1 MVHLPYTYYLKWS
14 ATGMKYYGVRF
25 AKNCNPKDLW
35 APYKTSSKYVAQ
47 HILEHGDPDI
57 ISIRKIF
64 NGETAVSDS
73 RNWEN
78 KILKRL
84 NVIHRNDFLNKTD
97 NKSISPGDAGKG
109 ARLAALKR
117 RGRTKETHAG
127 VAAQASKLR
136 GRTKETHAG
145 YAAMAEK
152 KRGRTKETDKGLT
165 STSAKLTGRTKESHQ
180 YLKSTRKG
188 LTKATDSG
196 FASTSAKLTGR
207 TKESHP
213 YLMAMSES
221 AKKLQSKK
229 WRIISPAGEIFLITN
244 LSAWCEE
251 NNFIRGSVR
260 NNKKYHGYTFNSIS
274 DVGVK

>member
-165 STSAKLTGRTKESHQ
+165 STSAKLTGRTKESH
-180 YLKSTRKG
+180 
-188 LTKATDSG
+188 
-196 FASTSAKLTGR
+196 
-207 TKESHP
+207 P